1 MYVLIENY
9 KACQIK
15 CQCKFIK
22 GDNYTD
28 TLPYKH
34 KHAHTRTRTHTHK
47 QTLKYSKIRQARKDM
62 EHVKHQVE
70 IKIIL
75 TTIMVESLCVYP
87 VLKKKK
93 NLLQKDHSVQQNRQ
107 QTF

>member
-1 MYVLIENY
+1 
-9 KACQIK
+9 
-15 CQCKFIK
+15 
-22 GDNYTD
+22 
-28 TLPYKH
+28 
-34 KHAHTRTRTHTHK
+34 
-47 QTLKYSKIRQARKDM
+47 M

-87 VLKKKK
+87 VFKKK